1 MCRSCCLHV
10 VMDGCVCGTV
20 HTAVKVWIEFVE
32 VQWRF
37 TRHIRSIYHCHCNA
51 CSGEQWCCGN
61 LRLRHLIQGLSL
73 SKPMTPPRALMITV
87 VFYALDTSKGD
98 NSLERAFIMEMVVN
112 RKLLCEIGEARSLL
126 TLMQ

>member
-1 MCRSCCLHV
+1 
-10 VMDGCVCGTV
+10 
-20 HTAVKVWIEFVE
+20 
-32 VQWRF
+32 
-37 TRHIRSIYHCHCNA
+37 
-51 CSGEQWCCGN
+51 
-61 LRLRHLIQGLSL
+61 
-73 SKPMTPPRALMITV
+73 MTPPRALMITV